1 MIDEPQGTDAE
12 PSADDGVGEEEPITS
27 RARRNDWFQHADKLR
42 PTELRGG
49 LSDSEGLRESSDT
62 EAEGPQRVSSDNASL
77 LGIGSLKG
85 RLAERMKVEEEELR
99 AGWGNVVYVE
109 ES

>member
-1 MIDEPQGTDAE
+1 
-12 PSADDGVGEEEPITS
+12 VGKEEPITS
-27 RARRNDWFQHADKLR
+27 RARRNDWFQRSDKLR

-49 LSDSEGLRESSDT
+49 LSDSEGLREGSDIKT
-62 EAEGPQRVSSDNASL
+62 EESQRVSSDNASL

-85 RLAERMKVEEEELR
+85 RLAERMKVEEEELM